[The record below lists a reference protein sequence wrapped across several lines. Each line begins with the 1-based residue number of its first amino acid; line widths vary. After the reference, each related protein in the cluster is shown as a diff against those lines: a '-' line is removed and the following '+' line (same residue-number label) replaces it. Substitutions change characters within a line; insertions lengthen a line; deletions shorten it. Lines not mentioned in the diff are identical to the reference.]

1 MNKKVEHLTKD
12 VINRMNN
19 TIVVFDTDTTGF
31 SRYNDRIVEF
41 GALKLKYGIVI
52 DQLEFLINP
61 TFEMRQEVIDVH
73 GITNE
78 MLVNQPDE
86 RYYAPKIA
94 DFFKDAVYLVAHNA
108 SFDIGFIEE
117 MFRRCGY
124 ELNCEY
130 IDTLFFARRMLN
142 SSSNKLC
149 DLAKYLNIPVE
160 ISHRALSDVKTTVEL
175 LRHLAYRANNY
186 GK

>member
-1 MNKKVEHLTKD
+1 MNKKVEYLTKD

-19 TIVVFDTDTTGF
+19 TIVVFDTETTGF

-41 GALKLKYGIVI
+41 GALKLKNGIVV
-52 DQLEFLINP
+52 DKLECLINP

-73 GITNE
+73 GITND
-78 MLVNQPDE
+78 MVANQPDE
-86 RYYAPKIA
+86 RYFAPKIA
-94 DFFKDAVYLVAHNA
+94 EFFKDAVYLVAHNA

-142 SSSNKLC
+142 SYSNKLC
-149 DLAKYLNIPVE
+149 DLAKFLNIPVTT
-160 ISHRALSDVKTTVEL
+160 SHRALADVETTVEL

>member
-19 TIVVFDTDTTGF
+19 TIVVFDTETTGF

-41 GALKLKYGIVI
+41 GALKLKNGIVI

-142 SSSNKLC
+142 SSIINC
-149 DLAKYLNIPVE
+149 VI
-160 ISHRALSDVKTTVEL
+160 
-175 LRHLAYRANNY
+175 
-186 GK
+186 